1 MFIRIDEWESH
12 AWPMPPAMVNSP
24 HTSPRRNGV
33 PRPDSFPSSA
43 NPIETPA
50 PTEAAKPTRK
60 AFHELCRANAAA
72 NTGGKVDT
80 KTSHVN
86 P

>member
-1 MFIRIDEWESH
+1 
-12 AWPMPPAMVNSP
+12 MPDAAGDGQQLAHQPAQE
-24 HTSPRRNGV
+24 RRA
-33 PRPDSFPSSA
+33 RLDSFPSSA

-72 NTGGKVDT
+72 NTGAKVDT